1 MGTRKFLT
9 EGLSPYSKRV
19 TEETQKFAYGRPAR
33 SNEDQ
38 ILFVYPFYT
47 IYIVAPFALF
57 QEYIVARSLWMT
69 LLEISL
75 VIMVLAMIRV
85 TRWKIA
91 NWLFIILILFSILWY
106 HSVRPVINGNPSVLV
121 ALFISIAFL
130 AIWQEMDPLAG
141 FLLALTTIKPQ
152 MVILLIPFVI
162 LWAISRKRWTLILS
176 FLGSMA
182 ILIFSG
188 TLLVLDWIMQNLRQ
202 VLSYSGYTLPG
213 TPGAIFAEWLPG
225 VGIQLGWLLTL
236 IFILIL
242 LLEWRNAYKKEYQW
256 FLWTACLTLVI
267 TNLIGIRT
275 ATANYVAL
283 FPALILI
290 LSILD
295 NRWGRNGRIIILV
308 SLTLLFF
315 GLWWLFIS
323 TLTISDQPIQHP
335 ILFFPLPVL
344 LLIGL
349 YWTRWQ
355 AIKSPSALL
364 EEYRIVN
371 KIGDI

>member
-1 MGTRKFLT
+1 
-9 EGLSPYSKRV
+9 
-19 TEETQKFAYGRPAR
+19 
-33 SNEDQ
+33 
-38 ILFVYPFYT
+38 
-47 IYIVAPFALF
+47 
-57 QEYIVARSLWMT
+57 
-69 LLEISL
+69 
-75 VIMVLAMIRV
+75 
-85 TRWKIA
+85 
-91 NWLFIILILFSILWY
+91 
-106 HSVRPVINGNPSVLV
+106 
-121 ALFISIAFL
+121 
-130 AIWQEMDPLAG
+130 
-141 FLLALTTIKPQ
+141 
-152 MVILLIPFVI
+152 
-162 LWAISRKRWTLILS
+162 
-176 FLGSMA
+176 
-182 ILIFSG
+182 
-188 TLLVLDWIMQNLRQ
+188 
-202 VLSYSGYTLPG
+202 
-213 TPGAIFAEWLPG
+213 LPG

>member
-1 MGTRKFLT
+1 
-9 EGLSPYSKRV
+9 
-19 TEETQKFAYGRPAR
+19 
-33 SNEDQ
+33 
-38 ILFVYPFYT
+38 
-47 IYIVAPFALF
+47 
-57 QEYIVARSLWMT
+57 
-69 LLEISL
+69 
-75 VIMVLAMIRV
+75 MVLAMIRV
-85 TRWKIA
+85 THWKIA

-162 LWAISRKRWTLILS
+162 LWAISRKRWTLIWS

-182 ILIFSG
+182 ILVFSG
-188 TLLVLDWIMQNLRQ
+188 TLLVLDWIMQNLR
-202 VLSYSGYTLPG
+202 
-213 TPGAIFAEWLPG
+213 
-225 VGIQLGWLLTL
+225 
-236 IFILIL
+236 
-242 LLEWRNAYKKEYQW
+242 QW

-308 SLTLLFF
+308 SLPLLFF

-349 YWTRWQ
+349 YWIRWQ